1 MEIRDVEVNERT
13 SAVTITALVDNMR
26 LVRSATWDEPAEYAP
41 ALCISSF
48 FLEDVDFTL
57 EDADALEDY
66 LYTIDWDPD
75 LWEDDV

>member
-1 MEIRDVEVNERT
+1 MEIRDVEVNER
-13 SAVTITALVDNMR
+13 SGEVTVTALVDNMR
-26 LVRSATWDEPAEYAP
+26 LVRSGTWDEPAEYAP

-66 LYTIDWDPD
+66 LYTINLD
-75 LWEDDV
+75 LLLDDDV

>member
-66 LYTIDWDPD
+66 LYTINWD
-75 LWEDDV
+75 LLLEDDV

>member
-1 MEIRDVEVNERT
+1 MKIRDVVLNERT
-13 SAVTITALVDNMR
+13 SEVTVTALVDNMK

-41 ALCISSF
+41 SLCTSSF

-66 LYTIDWDPD
+66 LYTINWD
-75 LWEDDV
+75 LVLDDDDE

>member
-1 MEIRDVEVNERT
+1 MIKNGFL
-13 SAVTITALVDNMR
+13 INKG
-26 LVRSATWDEPAEYAP
+26 EYAP
-41 ALCISSF
+41 SLCISSF

-66 LYTIDWDPD
+66 LYSIDWYPD

>member
-13 SAVTITALVDNMR
+13 SEVTVTALVDNMR
-26 LVRSATWDEPAEYAP
+26 LVRSATWEEPEEYAP
-41 ALCISSF
+41 GLCISSF

-66 LYTIDWDPD
+66 LYSIDWDLLLD
-75 LWEDDV
+75 DDV